1 MNMTGPKNPT
11 GNQDIGCLEAIEALY
26 AYLDGELEESGSRA
40 AFEHHLGHC
49 RSCFSRLELE
59 RRLTERARARK
70 SRAPAALQDRLKGLL
85 EKI

>member
-1 MNMTGPKNPT
+1 MTKAHKTAGP
-11 GNQDIGCLEAIEALY
+11 GDIGCLEAIEALY
-26 AYLDGELEESGSRA
+26 AYLDGEIEEPESRA

-59 RRLTERARARK
+59 RRLAEHARRAAQ
-70 SRAPAALQDRLKGLL
+70 SSAPEALRSRLKGLL